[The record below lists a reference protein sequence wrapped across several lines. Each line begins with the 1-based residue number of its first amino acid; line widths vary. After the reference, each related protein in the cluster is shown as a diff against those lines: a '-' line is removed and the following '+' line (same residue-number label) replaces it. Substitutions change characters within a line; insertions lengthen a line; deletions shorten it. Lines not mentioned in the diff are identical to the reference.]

1 MKDEDPLTIDHN
13 PHEKRPTNAIWWA
26 AWGMVAL
33 GWALNLYS
41 EPVNVRWLFTG
52 IATGA
57 LIVAWGMEMSG
68 GKVPDWMK
76 SAPPRRRS

>member
-1 MKDEDPLTIDHN
+1 MNEPPVIDHN
-13 PHEKRPTNAIWWA
+13 PNEKRPGWGIWWA
-26 AWGMVAL
+26 AWIAL
-33 GWALNLYS
+33 IAVWALNLYS

-57 LIVAWGMEMSG
+57 LITAWAMELTG

-76 SAPPRRRS
+76 SAPPRRRP